1 MNEVRLGTS
10 RRSVLASLPNA
21 ISAIRVP
28 LAAAFYASDAL
39 LTRGMF
45 LFAGA
50 LSDAL
55 DGWLARRLGVTSKTG
70 ALLDPLFDKI
80 FVAVALA
87 AFLSGPYLGWLDL
100 LVLICRDLYVGAGF
114 LVAWALRLESQVRAR
129 STGKM
134 VTFLQLVALFVLLL
148 APERVGVFIIL
159 VGVASAAAI
168 VDYTFV
174 GITSV
179 RQRSAA

>member
-1 MNEVRLGTS
+1 MNEVRLDTPQ
-10 RRSVLASLPNA
+10 RSVLASLPTL
-21 ISAIRVP
+21 ISAMRVP
-28 LAAAFYASDAL
+28 LAAAFYASDGL
-39 LTRGMF
+39 LTRGIL

-55 DGWLARRLGVTSKTG
+55 DGWLARHLGVTSKSG

-100 LVLICRDLYVGAGF
+100 LVLISRDLYVGAGF
-114 LVAWALRLESQVRAR
+114 LLARALGLEGQMRAR
-129 STGKM
+129 STGKV

-148 APERVGVFIIL
+148 APERVGVFIIV
-159 VGVASAAAI
+159 VGVASTAAI

-174 GITSV
+174 GITTV